1 MTSFDIL
8 HFQVGQF
15 KNKYMLFCEATCR
28 GDPGAAF
35 LVSTMRTSTYAA
47 QGINTLTR
55 PLLLKNLHK
64 LEQNDKRHLHVIY
77 LTDREGENP
86 DTVSS
91 VDLELLHVLKPNIL
105 CHYHSC

>member
-1 MTSFDIL
+1 
-8 HFQVGQF
+8 
-15 KNKYMLFCEATCR
+15 MLYCEATCR

-64 LEQNDKRHLHVIY
+64 LEQNDKRHLHEVH
-77 LTDREGENP
+77 LTEREGETP
-86 DTVSS
+86 DTVS
-91 VDLELLHVLKPNIL
+91 PIQFYL
-105 CHYHSC
+105 CFVHLFKDFNRL

>member
-1 MTSFDIL
+1 
-8 HFQVGQF
+8 
-15 KNKYMLFCEATCR
+15 MLFCEATCR

-47 QGINTLTR
+47 QGINTLTK

-64 LEQNDKRHLHVIY
+64 LEQNDKRHLHVVY

-86 DTVSS
+86 DTVISL
-91 VDLELLHVLKPNIL
+91 DLKLVYIL
-105 CHYHSC
+105 NHKILIFLMSLPFLSKY